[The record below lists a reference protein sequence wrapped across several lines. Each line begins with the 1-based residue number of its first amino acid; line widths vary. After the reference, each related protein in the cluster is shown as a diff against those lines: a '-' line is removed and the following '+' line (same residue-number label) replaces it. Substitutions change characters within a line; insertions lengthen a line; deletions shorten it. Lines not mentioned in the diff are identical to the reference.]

1 MNDQIPIIGILSIGE
16 MGLGIANLLISHGYR
31 AATFAEDRSGRTRER
46 AQSINIQLCPSLKD
60 FVSLCSVI
68 LSIVPPK
75 ESFLTAQR
83 VHENTPRSPSR
94 NKPLYYLDLN
104 ATAPSLSRDTNRL
117 LSSNPNIVYID
128 GGIIGGPPRQIST
141 STSIEGEYKWAL
153 PSLVTSGPS
162 LPSTRTYTHI
172 IKTLNIEH
180 ISPSIGAASG
190 LKMCFASMTKGVF
203 ALAIQSFVTAESMGV
218 FPELKR
224 YMGKHNSETLE
235 IVSRGVIGMPPKAW
249 RWINEMQQIG
259 AMMEE
264 EGEFSGNL
272 FREIGE
278 VYRVVA
284 EDTELGLE
292 QTGRR
297 GRGTTV
303 EDVITVMREGMEK
316 KKEKVE

>member
-1 MNDQIPIIGILSIGE
+1 MDTELQLSQKIGGKRFE
-16 MGLGIANLLISHGYR
+16 
-31 AATFAEDRSGRTRER
+31 RTRER
-46 AQSINIQLCPSLKD
+46 AQSINIQLRPSLKD
-60 FVSLCSVI
+60 LVSLCSVI

-83 VHENTPRSPSR
+83 VHENAPRSPSR
-94 NKPLYYLDLN
+94 DGPLYYLDLN

-117 LSSNPNIVYID
+117 LSPNPNVVYID
-128 GGIIGGPPRQIST
+128 GGIIGGPPRRT
-141 STSIEGEYKWAL
+141 STPIEGEYKWTL

-162 LPSTRTYTHI
+162 IPPTYTHLL
-172 IKTLNIEH
+172 KTLNIEH

-224 YMGKHNSETLE
+224 YMGKHNLETLE
-235 IVSRGVIGMPPKAW
+235 IANKGVVGMPPKAW

-259 AMMEE
+259 AMMEG
-264 EGEFSGNL
+264 EGGFSAGL

-284 EDTELGLE
+284 EDTALGLE

-297 GRGTTV
+297 ERGTTV
-303 EDVITVMREGMEK
+303 EDVVAMMREGMEK

>member
-1 MNDQIPIIGILSIGE
+1 MDDQTPVIGILSIGE

-31 AATFAEDRSGRTRER
+31 VATFVEDRSERTRER
-46 AQSINIQLCPSLKD
+46 AQSINIQLCPSPKD
-60 FVSLCSVI
+60 LVSLCSVI

-94 NKPLYYLDLN
+94 NNPLYYLDLN

-128 GGIIGGPPRQIST
+128 GGIIGGPPRQT
-141 STSIEGEYKWAL
+141 STSISIGGEYKWTR

-162 LPSTRTYTHI
+162 LPSTLKYTHLI
-172 IKTLNIEH
+172 RTLNIEH
-180 ISPSIGAASG
+180 LSPSIGAASG

-224 YMGKHNSETLE
+224 YMGKHNPETLDF
-235 IVSRGVIGMPPKAW
+235 VNKGVVGMPPKAW

-264 EGEFSGNL
+264 EGDFSGGL

-284 EDTELGLE
+284 EDTALGLE

-297 GRGTTV
+297 ERGTTV
-303 EDVITVMREGMEK
+303 DDVVAVMREGMEK
-316 KKEKVE
+316 KEEVD